1 MTENKESLLVQLNVG
16 DLQQII
22 QEAVKNELERI
33 TKVIQMH
40 PKDSQIESNIITREE
55 TAKMLK
61 VSLTTLYFWN
71 KNKILEA
78 KKINSRV
85 YYLKDKVLEKLNA
98 VA

>member
-1 MTENKESLLVQLNVG
+1 MTENKESLLVQLNVR
-16 DLQQII
+16 DLQQLI

>member
-1 MTENKESLLVQLNVG
+1 MTENKANLLVQLCVG
-16 DLQQII
+16 DLQQLI
-22 QEAVKNELERI
+22 QEAVKNELEKI
-33 TKVIQMH
+33 TKVIQMT
-40 PKDSQIESNIITREE
+40 PKDSENESNIITREQ
-55 TAKMLK
+55 TAKMLN